1 MIWVVV
7 VCEGRTER
15 DFVMQILGP
24 ELTDSNV
31 FVEARLIP
39 TSPKG
44 KGGALSGQRV
54 LRFLRDTLRQRPDT
68 YVTTFFDLYR
78 LPTDFPGVGASSS
91 DPLER
96 AAAIEEELHKEVRLL
111 AQRRPDRFLP
121 YIQPHEFEALLF
133 SDTSHFAREQPE
145 WEQPAEELA
154 AARRGAASPEH
165 INDGEDTHPSAR
177 LKQLPGYRK
186 VRHGPALAERI
197 GLDCMR
203 RECAHFGNW
212 LTRLESLPVLR

>member
-1 MIWVVV
+1 
-7 VCEGRTER
+7 
-15 DFVMQILGP
+15 MQILGP